1 MCTLKCFFFSFL
13 QARGLRRAGRLAL
26 GSPQA
31 CQKNSTHL
39 RLVLFYWEER
49 KNATE
54 GSKREN
60 DFADTAK
67 HPGGKK

>member
-1 MCTLKCFFFSFL
+1 MFFFSFL

-31 CQKNSTHL
+31 CQKKSTHL
-39 RLVLFYWEER
+39 RLVLLYWEER